1 MLKKLI
7 GKLVGRNQRYWTE
20 SEIRE
25 LIATGSF
32 EDALSAI
39 EALYPSTQEREL
51 RQLCLRGEI
60 AFRQH
65 RDDEANELYALAL
78 KQAPGFPDAHHG
90 MSLLMHEK
98 GQYDLAFKHGLFAM
112 GSNPA
117 EPRYLAQLALCHI
130 CLGNYPQAEEL
141 LRRALH
147 QAPGDKSA
155 WNNLGLTL
163 LSKGRLTEARS
174 CFVNALR
181 IAPHFT
187 EARLNLTQLD
197 TDAGQIVETTRANA
211 LENGF
216 DLLLASDS
224 GASLKPTEGADAAP
238 WHTQWDEICDCVT
251 QGSPDRALSGL
262 EALLLKHPDS
272 DELAVLAD
280 RLYRG
285 LGEADSGLAVL
296 QAFLI
301 RQPDSPVGH
310 QGMGEALLQL
320 GDYATAQTH
329 LQKAKTLGAHN
340 ETLSKALGRALAKQD
355 KYADALPVY
364 QECQTDWPSEV
375 NLAYLAVAHY
385 QACDYEQSLS
395 YFEQLKPGN
404 RIAILGLQP
413 LYAMCLAY
421 GGEVE
426 QAAAIMDDL
435 LARPGQASSML
446 RMARA
451 AMHLQLENFGPG
463 WDGYRFR
470 SAPLAS
476 HRVLPVPEWEGEDI
490 RGKTIVVLAEQG
502 LGDQVMFASCLPD
515 LLALTPARVVVES
528 IVRVA
533 PTLERSFPQ
542 CEFIATQQDRKMEW
556 LREIE
561 GVDCYVPLAEL
572 PRHFRRNLESFPRQA
587 YLRPS
592 PERVKHWRTRLEEL
606 GPGPYLGT
614 SWRGGTESTRTAI
627 RTLSPGLLQ
636 PLTSAIP
643 SRWICL
649 QYGNVKEELTE
660 ASASGVEMTHWPE
673 AIADLD
679 EFAALVSALDGVF
692 TVCNTTVHYAGAV
705 GQRTWVLAPTVPEW
719 RYGLRNSHM
728 PWYPHVE
735 VLRQPAPNAWPE
747 VISLAK
753 QRLLDNYCPN
763 LSRPN

>member
-78 KQAPGFPDAHHG
+78 KQAPDAHHG

-163 LSKGRLTEARS
+163 LYKGRLTEARS

-251 QGSPDRALSGL
+251 RGSPDRALSGL

-272 DELAVLAD
+272 DRRSRQRA
-280 RLYRG
+280 RG
-285 LGEADSGLAVL
+285 PTSLLDSTT
-296 QAFLI
+296 
-301 RQPDSPVGH
+301 RQPS
-310 QGMGEALLQL
+310 
-320 GDYATAQTH
+320 
-329 LQKAKTLGAHN
+329 
-340 ETLSKALGRALAKQD
+340 
-355 KYADALPVY
+355 
-364 QECQTDWPSEV
+364 
-375 NLAYLAVAHY
+375 
-385 QACDYEQSLS
+385 
-395 YFEQLKPGN
+395 
-404 RIAILGLQP
+404 
-413 LYAMCLAY
+413 
-421 GGEVE
+421 
-426 QAAAIMDDL
+426 
-435 LARPGQASSML
+435 
-446 RMARA
+446 
-451 AMHLQLENFGPG
+451 
-463 WDGYRFR
+463 
-470 SAPLAS
+470 
-476 HRVLPVPEWEGEDI
+476 
-490 RGKTIVVLAEQG
+490 
-502 LGDQVMFASCLPD
+502 
-515 LLALTPARVVVES
+515 
-528 IVRVA
+528 
-533 PTLERSFPQ
+533 
-542 CEFIATQQDRKMEW
+542 
-556 LREIE
+556 
-561 GVDCYVPLAEL
+561 
-572 PRHFRRNLESFPRQA
+572 
-587 YLRPS
+587 RPS
-592 PERVKHWRTRLEEL
+592 RHGR
-606 GPGPYLGT
+606 GT
-614 SWRGGTESTRTAI
+614 
-627 RTLSPGLLQ
+627 
-636 PLTSAIP
+636 
-643 SRWICL
+643 
-649 QYGNVKEELTE
+649 
-660 ASASGVEMTHWPE
+660 ASAWRLRHSSNP
-673 AIADLD
+673 
-679 EFAALVSALDGVF
+679 
-692 TVCNTTVHYAGAV
+692 
-705 GQRTWVLAPTVPEW
+705 PTK
-719 RYGLRNSHM
+719 SQD
-728 PWYPHVE
+728 PW
-735 VLRQPAPNAWPE
+735 
-747 VISLAK
+747 
-753 QRLLDNYCPN
+753 CT
-763 LSRPN
+763 